1 MEFRLWKKMRSI
13 DVFNRVTLVIQ
24 VFIFVSY
31 FHSSSSSNTT
41 SSYNFLSPTL
51 KMANDTSFKYKNQT
65 IQPTVVKS
73 RRKRSVI
80 FPTGSDLSFT
90 VSLQFPIA
98 ALSATSKWLE
108 TVEYRNCPSMGDK
121 AFIFNAHPKMGMR
134 TPYKTE
140 VVNTILGIVR

>member
-1 MEFRLWKKMRSI
+1 MEFWLWKNMRSI
-13 DVFNRVTLVIQ
+13 DVLKSVTLVIQ
-24 VFIFVSY
+24 VLIFVSCCH
-31 FHSSSSSNTT
+31 FSSSSNTT

-51 KMANDTSFKYKNQT
+51 KLANDTSFKYKNQT

-98 ALSATSKWLE
+98 ALSATSKCFE
-108 TVEYRNCPSMGDK
+108 RVDYRNCPLMGDK

-140 VVNTILGIVR
+140 VVNTIHGIVG